1 MSLIKKILAFF
12 GFGGQMEKTNNFE
25 QLLDDFSSIAR
36 QDEAKK
42 SAFQAIQKGDDLNP
56 ERPHPYESTIRAD
69 ALTIDTACTQ
79 HHTEQLKKSF
89 GDAQY
94 ISVLLQV
101 GLQSELTQASPPEI
115 EAKIS
120 SAIAQNEA
128 ESSAVFS
135 GYKQAEHDLAVFKGA
150 NGLSSAAIFPDKNNA
165 LYLIVALGI
174 IEALFNA
181 FFLRQGINFTV
192 SLLISIS
199 VAIINI
205 GGNVWLGGRYRD
217 KNHVNQE
224 IAKSGRLNRIFSFA
238 LILGIN
244 GIVAVY
250 RLWYA
255 SSSQEM
261 TGEFLLE
268 STMLFIVG
276 IAMGIVAFNKGYA
289 LDDPYPGYG
298 TYTRRLND
306 WADKLVALRKMH
318 AEYCSNLKMR
328 ADSVLDTLESKII
341 NASETFAL
349 QLPEMSRQLKIWN
362 ADRSKVNFAYRQL
375 QEIFKLTINGYHP
388 KAKNGYPMD
397 VMDLPSNVQLNSFKE
412 QVTHFLESKDDL
424 KERVNRL
431 REEVRLQ
438 KEQLQTWWQSEKV
451 KDLLSFPK

>member
-1 MSLIKKILAFF
+1 MNLIKKILAFF
-12 GFGGQMEKTNNFE
+12 GFGGEMEKTNNFE
-25 QLLDDFSSIAR
+25 QLLDEYSSIAR

-56 ERPHPYESTIRAD
+56 DRAHPYEATIRAD
-69 ALTIDTACTQ
+69 ALTVDTACTQ

-94 ISVLLQV
+94 VSVLLQA
-101 GLQSELTQASPPEI
+101 GLQSELTQASPAEI
-115 EAKIS
+115 EAKIR

-128 ESSAVFS
+128 EASVVYN

-205 GGNVWLGGRYRD
+205 GGNVWLGGKYRD
-217 KNHVNQE
+217 KNHVNPD
-224 IAKSGRLNRIFSFA
+224 IAKSGRLNRIYSFA

-244 GIVAVY
+244 GLVAVY

-289 LDDPYPGYG
+289 LDDPYPEYG
-298 TYTRRLND
+298 TYTRRLNE
-306 WADKLVALRKMH
+306 WAEKLTALRKMH
-318 AEYCSNLKMR
+318 AEYCSDLKKR

-349 QLPEMSRQLKIWN
+349 QLPEMSRQLKIWD

-388 KAKNGYPMD
+388 KAKSGYPME
-397 VMDLPSNVQLNSFKE
+397 VIDLPSNVQLNSFKE
-412 QVTHFLESKDDL
+412 QVAHFLESKDDL
-424 KERVNRL
+424 RARVVKL
-431 REEVRLQ
+431 RDEVRLQ
-438 KEQLQTWWQSEKV
+438 KEQLQSWWQSEKV